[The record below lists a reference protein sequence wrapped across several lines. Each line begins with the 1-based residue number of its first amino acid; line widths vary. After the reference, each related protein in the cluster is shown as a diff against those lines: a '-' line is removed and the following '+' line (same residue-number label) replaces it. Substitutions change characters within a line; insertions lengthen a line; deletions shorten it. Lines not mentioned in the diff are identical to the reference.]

1 MKCSVRDQK
10 CAHLYHCW
18 GSRRAARG
26 APGRPTLLLTESTK
40 TFTLRSQTS
49 GQSSSTMAG
58 GNKTHTL
65 CSQTSGVSQ
74 GPPQRTPS
82 DPQGITKN
90 AHPVQPNER
99 GPPRTPQGNPRNP
112 PGPPRTLQGIPNG
125 PHETITL
132 CSQTSGDPQG
142 PPQGIPRNHPRFPRS
157 LQGIPKE
164 PHKTLTL

>member
-99 GPPRTPQGNPRNP
+99 GPPRTSPRDSKEAPLKFAQQYIRSNGRSHASECFLRSRIGRAHCTP
-112 PGPPRTLQGIPNG
+112 PA
-125 PHETITL
+125 
-132 CSQTSGDPQG
+132 C
-142 PPQGIPRNHPRFPRS
+142 FPR
-157 LQGIPKE
+157 L
-164 PHKTLTL
+164 